1 MNKVIE
7 FIAKVLDDGE
17 TSSEKD
23 IKLPSFKTEKISMG
37 LFITTSW
44 FIPLAGAI
52 AAGILMD
59 VDSREFKIAV
69 LPLLVNTVIILTLF
83 LCKTIKESN
92 LTKKQLVF
100 IFGSALLAIL
110 LRVIFFPTN
119 SIF

>member
-23 IKLPSFKTEKISMG
+23 IKLPSFKIEKISMG

-44 FIPLAGAI
+44 LIPLAGAI

-59 VDSREFKIAV
+59 VDSRDFKIAV

-83 LCKTIKESN
+83 LCKIIKESDF
-92 LTKKQLVF
+92 TKKELASS
-100 IFGSALLAIL
+100 FGIALLVCLLGLIL
-110 LRVIFFPTN
+110 FLTN
-119 SIF
+119 

>member
-23 IKLPSFKTEKISMG
+23 IKLPSFKIEKISMG

-44 FIPLAGAI
+44 LIPLAGAI

-83 LCKTIKESN
+83 LCKIIKESDF
-92 LTKKQLVF
+92 TKKELASS
-100 IFGSALLAIL
+100 FGIALLVCLLGLIL
-110 LRVIFFPTN
+110 FLTN
-119 SIF
+119 